1 MPKKIIKNCVYEF
14 AVALTAQL
22 TELGFCQLAPVLSPA
37 ALTLLELEDSEL
49 IYLEQSILDWQ
60 VRGESVAI
68 SILRNGETVIL
79 IDVNVR
85 KPRGGRYHY
94 GVYMTLVHI
103 PTVRILS
110 QIRKR
115 PIVPLYWTHR
125 CGPID
130 QYFRTVANDLPE
142 FSSSYLSKEIWQEHG
157 AKVVDYYRSGIKND
171 LLPQVIEPWLAKD
184 LLLFCKRYIDEQA
197 VRKVFPQFNKYSAL
211 QPPSPFRTEVG
222 PAGRVSDVILSALA
236 GYPDLGV
243 EIIGHILHR
252 QERVEAMLPD
262 PEKRKFSGL
271 PIAGDMEYIDDN
283 FLDQYLDL
291 VKTVPKES

>member
-22 TELGFCQLAPVLSPA
+22 SELGFCQLAPILNPA
-37 ALTLLELEDSEL
+37 AQGLLELEDSEVL
-49 IYLEQSILDWQ
+49 YLEQSILDWQ
-60 VRGESVAI
+60 VRRDCIAI
-68 SILRNGETVIL
+68 SILRNGETVIV

-110 QIRKR
+110 QIQKL
-115 PIVPLYWTHR
+115 PIAPLYWTQL

-130 QYFRTVANDLPE
+130 QYFTIVADDLPN
-142 FSSSYLSKEIWQEHG
+142 FSYCTLSKDIWQEHS
-157 AKVVDYYRSGIKND
+157 VRIIDYYLSGIKND
-171 LLPQVIEPWLAKD
+171 LLPQVTEPWLAKD
-184 LLLFCKRYIDEQA
+184 LLLCRHSHIGEQ
-197 VRKVFPQFNKYSAL
+197 VRRKVFPQFYKYRPLPTGELRTNGGPSA
-211 QPPSPFRTEVG
+211 
-222 PAGRVSDVILSALA
+222 RVSDSILSALA

-243 EIIGHILHR
+243 EIIGHIIQQ
-252 QERVEAMLPD
+252 QERVEALLPD
-262 PEKRKFSGL
+262 QAKRKSSGL
-271 PIAGDMEYIDDN
+271 SIAGDMEYIDDH
-283 FLDQYLDL
+283 FLDQYLEL